1 MQLQFSI
8 KEYYVKRTTRCFYFD
23 NLGGSKRPLCPPY
36 RRETQQGED
45 QTHWALQCGDSPPEI
60 K

>member
-1 MQLQFSI
+1 MS
-8 KEYYVKRTTRCFYFD
+8 RGTTRCFYFD

-45 QTHWALQCGDSPPEI
+45 QTHWALQCGDSPPESHLGKYEREI